1 MTTFKPLVHSV
12 DTEFGATFVSRPI
25 PLRAVP
31 NTAASLET
39 PQEADPASQPPAR
52 PLPPEAPESTARYV
66 VQALMAITALLVLS
80 PVLLLVGLAVKLS
93 SPGPLFYA
101 GVRVGK
107 NQKLYTMYKFRTLRE
122 GSERQI
128 GGRLLSAQDD
138 FYTPIGKFLKRSKL
152 DEVPQLLNV
161 LRGEMNF
168 AGPRPLRPIFL
179 ERYLDEIPQYAERFR
194 VAPGMTGLAQVR
206 GGYFTSPQNKLRYD
220 RLYIEHRSLFL
231 DAQLVGLTALKVLN
245 RWITLGAFLLVLL
258 LFVSFIPAGMMA
270 DLYIEMLGAKVNPL
284 HGVIA
289 FGALWM
295 ILRHA
300 PRDRISLY
308 RTPLN
313 LPIAAFLLLSLASA
327 FLSDSPVQAIRGA
340 TYYLITGFI
349 VMLAVINGTFTR
361 RFVRS
366 AISAVALISVALSAM
381 GLLELLVSDY
391 LAPDS
396 PLRTDQGLAGGISST
411 LGSPI
416 ALATYLLLGVPCVLC
431 SLSRAHTRETRDF
444 WVASTTICLVGI
456 LLTRH
461 PAGLVALA
469 VIASA
474 YLWRHISVRWAFAAM
489 VVLTPFAYLSVMNAF
504 PDGAVSWQALLCGDA
519 TEACRAITE
528 LPTRELLLGL
538 GPRTLGELVPPGS
551 PASDA
556 ALLQANGNLR
566 LLLENGILGWAAM
579 LWILGAAVVS
589 LYRTQQ
595 KMADPGLQAALW
607 AVLFSVLG
615 FLVAMQSF
623 DPFDNIAIQ
632 LLFWGLLGIGIGT
645 EVRLGERPSDYR
657 IALKLGQE

>member
-1 MTTFKPLVHSV
+1 MSNPV
-12 DTEFGATFVSRPI
+12 

-31 NTAASLET
+31 NTAATAEPPEPENPSSRMAER
-39 PQEADPASQPPAR
+39 PIPPA
-52 PLPPEAPESTARYV
+52 APESALRYAI
-66 VQALMAITALLVLS
+66 QALLSITALLLLS
-80 PVLLLVGLAVKLS
+80 PILILVGLAVKLS

-101 GVRVGK
+101 GIRVGK

-122 GSERQI
+122 GSEKQI

-152 DEVPQLLNV
+152 DEVPQLINV

-168 AGPRPLRPIFL
+168 AGPRPLRPVFL
-179 ERYLDEIPQYAERFR
+179 ERYLDEIPNYADRFR

-220 RLYIEHRSLFL
+220 RLYISHRSLML
-231 DAQLVGLTALKVLN
+231 DAQLVGLTVLKVLN

-361 RFVRS
+361 KFVRS
-366 AISAVALISVALSAM
+366 AIGAVALISVAISAM

-391 LAPDS
+391 LSPGS
-396 PLRTDQGLAGGISST
+396 PLRAQLGGVDGGISST

-431 SLSRAHTRETRDF
+431 TLSRAHNREMRDF

-461 PAGLVALA
+461 PGGLIALA

-474 YLWRHISVRWAFAAM
+474 YSWRHLSIRWAFAAL
-489 VVLTPFAYLSVMNAF
+489 VVLAPFAYLSVWTSI
-504 PDGAVSWQALLCGDA
+504 PEGDLSWEALLCGDA
-519 TEACRAITE
+519 IEACHAIGD
-528 LPTRELLLGL
+528 LPARELLLGL

-566 LLLENGILGWAAM
+566 LLLENGILGWGAM
-579 LWILGAAVVS
+579 LWILGAALFS
-589 LYRTQQ
+589 LYRAQQ
-595 KMADPGLQAALW
+595 TMADPGLRAAIW
-607 AVLFSVLG
+607 AVLFSVVG

>member
-1 MTTFKPLVHSV
+1 M
-12 DTEFGATFVSRPI
+12 SRPVT
-25 PLRAVP
+25 LRAVP
-31 NTAASLET
+31 NTAASLEL
-39 PQEADPASQPPAR
+39 PREAEPLSQPPAR
-52 PLPPEAPESTARYV
+52 PIPPAASESKVRYAI
-66 VQALMAITALLVLS
+66 QALLSLTALLLLS

-93 SPGPLFYA
+93 SPGPLFYC

-107 NQKLYTMYKFRTLRE
+107 NQQLYTMYKFRTLRE

-138 FYTPIGKFLKRSKL
+138 FYTSIGKFLKRSKL
-152 DEVPQLLNV
+152 DEVPQLINV

-168 AGPRPLRPIFL
+168 AGPRPLRPVFL
-179 ERYLDEIPQYAERFR
+179 ERYLDEINKYADRFR

-220 RLYIEHRSLFL
+220 RLYIEHRTLFL

-258 LFVSFIPAGMMA
+258 LFVSFIPSGMMA
-270 DLYIEMLGAKVNPL
+270 DLYIQMFGAKVNPL

-366 AISAVALISVALSAM
+366 AIGAVALISVAISAM

-391 LAPDS
+391 IAADS
-396 PLRTDQGLAGGISST
+396 PLRAEYGLVPGAISST

-431 SLSRAHTRETRDF
+431 CLSRAHTREIRDF

-461 PAGLVALA
+461 PAGLITLSL
-469 VIASA
+469 IASA
-474 YLWRHISVRWAFAAM
+474 YLWRHLSVRWAFATL
-489 VVLTPFAYLSVMNAF
+489 VVLAPFAYLSV
-504 PDGAVSWQALLCGDA
+504 VTALPQGSITWESILCGQA
-519 TEACRAITE
+519 TEACRALVE

-551 PASDA
+551 PATDA
-556 ALLQANGNLR
+556 VLLQANGNLR
-566 LLLENGILGWAAM
+566 LLLENGILGWGAM

-589 LYRTQQ
+589 LYRTQ
-595 KMADPGLQAALW
+595 KTMPDPGLRATLW

-657 IALKLGQE
+657 IALKLGQD

>member
-1 MTTFKPLVHSV
+1 MSNPV
-12 DTEFGATFVSRPI
+12 
-25 PLRAVP
+25 PLRAVSG
-31 NTAASLET
+31 NAASAEI
-39 PQEADPASQPPAR
+39 PPEQEPPSPPAADR
-52 PLPPEAPESTARYV
+52 PLPPELPESALRYAI
-66 VQALMAITALLVLS
+66 QATLAITALLLLS
-80 PVLLLVGLAVKLS
+80 PVLLVVGIAVKLS
-93 SPGPLFYA
+93 SPGPLLYG

-122 GSERQI
+122 GSEKQI

-152 DEVPQLLNV
+152 DEVPQLINV

-168 AGPRPLRPIFL
+168 SGPRPLRPVFL
-179 ERYLDEIPQYAERFR
+179 ERYLEEIPHYAERFR
-194 VAPGMTGLAQVR
+194 VPPGMTGLAQVR

-220 RLYIEHRSLFL
+220 RLYIAHRSILL

-313 LPIAAFLLLSLASA
+313 LPIATFLLLSLASA

-366 AISAVALISVALSAM
+366 AIGAVALISVAISAM
-381 GLLELLVSDY
+381 GLVELLVSDY
-391 LAPDS
+391 LSPGS
-396 PLRTDQGLAGGISST
+396 PLQAQLGSIDGGISST

-444 WVASTTICLVGI
+444 WVASTTVCLVGI

-461 PAGLVALA
+461 PGGLIALA
-469 VIASA
+469 LIASA
-474 YLWRHISVRWAFAAM
+474 YSWRHLSIRWAFAAL
-489 VVLTPFAYLSVMNAF
+489 VVLAPFAYL
-504 PDGAVSWQALLCGDA
+504 AVWTSIPAGDLSLQALVCGQA
-519 TEACRAITE
+519 TEACRAIAD
-528 LPTRELLLGL
+528 LPARELLLGL

-566 LLLENGILGWAAM
+566 LLLENGILGWGAM
-579 LWILGAAVVS
+579 LWILGTALFS
-589 LYRTQQ
+589 LYRAQQ
-595 KMADPGLQAALW
+595 TMADPGLRAALW
-607 AVLFSVLG
+607 AVLFSVVG

>member
-1 MTTFKPLVHSV
+1 MHSSR
-12 DTEFGATFVSRPI
+12 DQPGPFSVSRPL

-31 NTAASLET
+31 NTAVNLNPSAS
-39 PQEADPASQPPAR
+39 PAPDR
-52 PLPPEAPESTARYV
+52 LVRTIRPEAPESTARYLI
-66 VQALMAITALLVLS
+66 QAILAITALVLLSPILVL
-80 PVLLLVGLAVKLS
+80 VAIAVKLT
-93 SPGPLFYA
+93 SPGPLFYS
-101 GVRVGK
+101 GVRTGRS
-107 NQKLYTMYKFRTLRE
+107 QKLYTMYKFRTLRE

-152 DEVPQLLNV
+152 DEVPQLINV

-179 ERYLDEIPQYAERFR
+179 ERYLDEIPDYADRFR

-206 GGYFTSPQNKLRYD
+206 GGYFTSPRNKLRYD
-220 RLYIEHRSLFL
+220 RLYISHRSLRL

-258 LFVSFIPAGMMA
+258 LFVSFIPASVMEN
-270 DLYIEMLGAKVNPL
+270 LYIEMLGARVNPL

-300 PRDRISLY
+300 PRDKISLY

-313 LPIAAFLLLSLASA
+313 LPIAIFLLLSLASA
-327 FLSDSPVQAIRGA
+327 FLSESPVQAVRGA

-366 AISAVALISVALSAM
+366 SVTAVALISVAISAL
-381 GLLELLVSDY
+381 GLFEMVVADYIPRDSRALVG
-391 LAPDS
+391 LGVS
-396 PLRTDQGLAGGISST
+396 PVGVSST

-416 ALATYLLLGVPCVLC
+416 ALATYLMLGVPCVLC
-431 SLSRAHTRETRDF
+431 RLARAQSREARDF

-461 PAGLVALA
+461 PGGLVALA
-469 VIASA
+469 LIATA
-474 YLWRHISVRWAFAAM
+474 YSWRHLSVRWAFASL
-489 VVLTPFAYLSVMNAF
+489 VVLAPFAYLAVLHAF
-504 PDGAVSWQALLCGDA
+504 SDGHLSWQALLCGQS
-519 TEACRAITE
+519 TEACNAIAKM
-528 LPTRELLLGL
+528 PTRELLLGQ
-538 GPRTLGELVPPGS
+538 GPRTLGELVPLGS
-551 PASDA
+551 HASDA

-566 LLLENGILGWAAM
+566 LLLENGILGWGAM
-579 LWILGAAVVS
+579 LWIFGAALYS
-589 LYRTQQ
+589 LYTTQQ
-595 KMADPGLQAALW
+595 RTADPGLRATLW
-607 AVLFSVLG
+607 AIMFSVLG

-623 DPFDNIAIQ
+623 DPFNNIAVQ

-645 EVRLGERPSDYR
+645 EVRLGDRPSDYR
-657 IALKLGQE
+657 IALKLGSD

>member
-1 MTTFKPLVHSV
+1 MP
-12 DTEFGATFVSRPI
+12 RPA
-25 PLRAVP
+25 PLRVVADATRSEAKSP
-31 NTAASLET
+31 AEASGSLPAA
-39 PQEADPASQPPAR
+39 PA
-52 PLPPEAPESTARYV
+52 LPPEAPESRIRYA
-66 VQALMAITALLVLS
+66 VQATLSLSALLLLS
-80 PVLLLVGLAVKLS
+80 PILVLVAIAVKLT
-93 SPGPLFYA
+93 SPGPLFYG

-107 NQKLYTMYKFRTLRE
+107 NQRLYTMYKFRTLRE

-168 AGPRPLRPIFL
+168 TGPRPLRPIFL
-179 ERYLDEIPQYAERFR
+179 ERYLNEIPHYAERFR
-194 VAPGMTGLAQVR
+194 VAPGMTGLAAVR
-206 GGYFTSPQNKLRYD
+206 GGYFTSPKNKLRYD

-258 LFVSFIPAGMMA
+258 LFVSFIPAGVMA
-270 DLYIEMLGAKVNPL
+270 ELYIEGLGAKVNPL

-313 LPIAAFLLLSLASA
+313 FPIAVFLFLALASA
-327 FLSDSPVQAIRGA
+327 FLSASPVQAIRGA

-361 RFVRS
+361 RFVRN
-366 AISAVALISVALSAM
+366 AISAVALISVAISAT

-391 LAPDS
+391 LAPGS
-396 PLRTDQGLAGGISST
+396 PLRVEIAEGGISST

-431 SLSRAHTRETRDF
+431 SLTRAGTREARDF

-461 PAGLVALA
+461 PGGLIALA
-469 VIASA
+469 AIASA
-474 YLWRHISVRWAFAAM
+474 YLWRHLSVRWAFAAL
-489 VVLTPFAYLSVMNAF
+489 VVLAPFAYLSVVTAF
-504 PDGAVSWQALLCGDA
+504 PDGSFSISRLICGEA
-519 TEACRAITE
+519 TAACVAIAE
-528 LPTRELLLGL
+528 LPSRELFLGI
-538 GPRTLGELVPPGS
+538 GPRTLGELMPPGS
-551 PASDA
+551 TASDA
-556 ALLQANGNLR
+556 ALLRANGNLR
-566 LLLENGILGWAAM
+566 LLLENGLLGWAAM
-579 LWILGAAVVS
+579 LWILGTAIVS
-589 LYRTQQ
+589 IYRAQQ
-595 KMADPGLQAALW
+595 TMADPGLRAALW
-607 AVLFSVLG
+607 AVLFSILG

-632 LLFWGLLGIGIGT
+632 LLFWGLLGVGIGT
-645 EVRLGERPSDYR
+645 VVRLGDRPSDYR